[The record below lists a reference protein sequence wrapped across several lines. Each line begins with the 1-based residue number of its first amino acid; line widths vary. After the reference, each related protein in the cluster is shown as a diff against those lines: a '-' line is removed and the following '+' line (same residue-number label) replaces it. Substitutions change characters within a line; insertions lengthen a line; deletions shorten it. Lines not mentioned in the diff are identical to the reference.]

1 MSASTLDQVRQ
12 IASDIFNV
20 PAETLTGES
29 SPETI
34 ENWDSLQHLNL
45 VLDLE
50 SRFGL
55 HFSPE
60 EIGGMQNIGTITSL
74 IDRKLDRADDG
85 LSDGAR
91 VDGGDSYV

>member
-1 MSASTLDQVRQ
+1 MNGSTLEQVLQ
-12 IASDIFNV
+12 IASDTFNV
-20 PAETLTGES
+20 PLESLTS
-29 SPETI
+29 QASPETI

-60 EIGGMQNIGTITSL
+60 EIDQMRNVAAISSL
-74 IDRKLDRADDG
+74 IDRKLSQPGENSVEDSGDG
-85 LSDGAR
+85 RG
-91 VDGGDSYV
+91 